1 MLYNECESGKT
12 NRVWKV
18 RYMLNVKRANCVRLY
33 SQYVVC
39 SMILLFRLQDQSSS
53 SDDVGGLLQV
63 HQAPI

>member
-18 RYMLNVKRANCVRLY
+18 RDMLNVKRVNCVRLY